1 MQSSWKVVLNKVWKD
16 LLSFIGEDDLA
27 QVGPP
32 RSTQVGS
39 CLIVSVKDGD
49 LSTIFHPISIIV
61 VVVCDIMNAMMNVE
75 DPGSQYQVSIFL
87 VIACRVGYG
96 RQVGL
101 CDKCNFFGVFK
112 DIPKNIWPVLFWTIL
127 RKITAS
133 RKESMVQPYNWQA
146 GAGKPRPR
154 RVERP
159 DYPQVNLPRSSR
171 QCSGCR
177 LCTFYFPRDLCLKQ
191 KF

>member
-49 LSTIFHPISIIV
+49 LSTMLDPISIIV

-75 DPGSQYQVSIFL
+75 DPDGQYQASIFL
-87 VIACRVGYG
+87 VIACPVGYG
-96 RQVGL
+96 RQV
-101 CDKCNFFGVFK
+101 
-112 DIPKNIWPVLFWTIL
+112 
-127 RKITAS
+127 
-133 RKESMVQPYNWQA
+133 
-146 GAGKPRPR
+146 
-154 RVERP
+154 
-159 DYPQVNLPRSSR
+159 
-171 QCSGCR
+171 
-177 LCTFYFPRDLCLKQ
+177 
-191 KF
+191 

>member
-1 MQSSWKVVLNKVWKD
+1 MNKVWKD

-49 LSTIFHPISIIV
+49 LSTMLDPISIIV

-101 CDKCNFFGVFK
+101 CDITSAIFSLFFKIFPKTFGLCYFGLSQEKSQLQERRSWHSPMTGRQGQGSQGRFGLNGRITRKSTCYDQADNAPIVVFAHF
-112 DIPKNIWPVLFWTIL
+112 IFQEIFV
-127 RKITAS
+127 
-133 RKESMVQPYNWQA
+133 
-146 GAGKPRPR
+146 
-154 RVERP
+154 
-159 DYPQVNLPRSSR
+159 
-171 QCSGCR
+171 
-177 LCTFYFPRDLCLKQ
+177 
-191 KF
+191 